1 LLVGAEAR
9 YAGVTVSSAL
19 IQVDALHKV
28 YRQGFWMRRVEAV
41 RGVSFHVGSG
51 QAFGFL
57 GPNGAGKTTTI
68 KILMG
73 LIRPTSGEARLFG
86 LAAPHPHT
94 RRRVGFMPENPY
106 VYPYLTPREF
116 VEMCGRL
123 SGLRGKALRDRS
135 ARVLDQAGISYA
147 AERPVRRLSKGMLQR
162 TGLAAALIAD
172 PELLV
177 LDEPMSGLDPGGRRE
192 VRDIIRSERA
202 SGRTIFFSTHI
213 LADVP
218 AICDH
223 VAILQQGRVVVS
235 GAIDELLARETN
247 RTDVSFVGDTAEL
260 QAACERQG
268 LVTRTDGRRLLVEV
282 EGPDR
287 LRELLRSALDRG
299 VSVLEVLPR
308 YDSLEDLFVRN
319 VPSSDE
325 GG

>member
-1 LLVGAEAR
+1 LLVGVEPR
-9 YAGVTVSSAL
+9 YGGVTVGSAL

-41 RGVSFHVGSG
+41 RGVSFSVGSG

-73 LIRPTSGEARLFG
+73 LIRPTNGRALLFG
-86 LAAPHPHT
+86 LAAPHPDT

-123 SGLRGKALRDRS
+123 SGLRGGALRDRT
-135 ARVLDQAGISYA
+135 ARVLDQAGIAYA
-147 AERPVRRLSKGMLQR
+147 AGRPVRRLSKGMLQR
-162 TGLAAALIAD
+162 TGLAAALVAD

-192 VRDIIRSERA
+192 VRDIIRSERD

-223 VAILQQGRVVVS
+223 VAILQQGRVVVT
-235 GAIDELLARETN
+235 GAIDELLTRETN
-247 RTDVSFVGDTAEL
+247 RTDVAFGGDTAEL
-260 QAACERQG
+260 RAACERRG
-268 LVTRTDGRRLLVEV
+268 LVTRSDGRRLTVEV
-282 EGPDR
+282 EGVEM
-287 LRELLRSALDRG
+287 LHELLRSALDRG
-299 VSVLEVLPR
+299 VRVLEVLPR

-319 VPSSDE
+319 VPSAGQE
-325 GG
+325 H

>member
-1 LLVGAEAR
+1 
-9 YAGVTVSSAL
+9 
-19 IQVDALHKV
+19 
-28 YRQGFWMRRVEAV
+28 MRRVEAV
-41 RGVSFHVGSG
+41 RGVSFDVGSG

-123 SGLRGKALRDRS
+123 SGLRGKALRDRAS
-135 ARVLDQAGISYA
+135 RVLEQAGIAYA
-147 AERPVRRLSKGMLQR
+147 AARPVRRLSKGMLQR
-162 TGLAAALIAD
+162 TGLAAALVAD

-192 VRDIIRSERA
+192 VRDIIVSERA

-235 GAIDELLARETN
+235 GAIDELLTRETN

-268 LVTRTDGRRLLVEV
+268 LATRTDGRRLMVEV
-282 EGPDR
+282 EGAER

-299 VSVLEVLPR
+299 VGVLEVLPR
-308 YDSLEDLFVRN
+308 YDSLEDLFVRA
-319 VPSSDE
+319 VPSADE
-325 GG
+325 GS

>member
-1 LLVGAEAR
+1 VG
-9 YAGVTVSSAL
+9 SAL

-86 LAAPHPHT
+86 LSAPHPHT

-123 SGLRGKALRDRS
+123 SGLRGAALRDRT

-147 AERPVRRLSKGMLQR
+147 AGRPVRRLSKGMLQR
-162 TGLAAALIAD
+162 TGLAAALVAD

-223 VAILQQGRVVVS
+223 VAILQQGRVVVT
-235 GAIDELLARETN
+235 GAIEELLSRDTH
-247 RTDVSFVGDTAEL
+247 RTDVSFAGDTAEL
-260 QAACERQG
+260 RAACERRG
-268 LVTRTDGRRLLVEV
+268 LVTRTDGRRLTVEV
-282 EGPDR
+282 EGADK
-287 LRELLRSALDRG
+287 LRELLRAALDQG
-299 VSVLEVLPR
+299 ANVVEVLPR

-319 VPSSDE
+319 VPSADE
-325 GG
+325 GR